1 MSAYKVATLL
11 EELTKVSKE
20 YFKSSELNPDYL
32 AFLYV
37 QVGPRNIAAVI
48 HEMIKIENEYVE
60 SMKGSLERTLLENKA
75 ATNELRQIET
85 RVPLI
90 EEKL

>member
-20 YFKSSELNPDYL
+20 YFKSTELNPDYL

-48 HEMIKIENEYVE
+48 NEMMKIENAYVE
-60 SMKGSLERTLLENKA
+60 NMKGSLDRVLLENKA
-75 ATNELRQIET
+75 ATNEFKQIEC